1 MKKKVLALVL
11 SLVMLIG
18 IIPAAVYAAEGDPK
32 VTLTVTP
39 DKTTAVAGE
48 EITFTVTMQSDYALP
63 AMAFRTAF
71 PAGLEYVDG
80 SGAIDAGA
88 RTALGCD
95 DIAWIEWS
103 DRNGGILED
112 DNYVNGIASRP
123 VAPVDGVVVCSF
135 KATFADDAALGK
147 YTMNLIGL
155 DEFCDIDW
163 NIFAEDEIAVV
174 STPVELVDHICSADK
189 LTFVEA
195 VDADCENDGNVAY
208 YVCEC
213 GTKYVDEAM
222 SEILQDVIVPATGHT
237 EGEAVIENETAADC
251 ENEGSYDTVV
261 YCSVCGE
268 ELSRETTTEEA
279 LGHTEGEAVV
289 ENNVEADCENAGSY
303 DTVVYCSVCGE
314 ELSRETT
321 TVEAL
326 GHTEGEVVYE
336 NVSDATCTE
345 GGSGDAVVYC
355 TVCGEELSRETT
367 QVPALGHTEGEA
379 VEENRV
385 EATCTEEGSYD
396 TVVYCTV
403 CDAEL
408 SRETTTIDA
417 LGHTEGEAVEE
428 NRVEA
433 TCTEEG
439 SYDTVVY
446 CTVCDAELSRE
457 TTTIDALG
465 HTEGEAVEENRVEAT
480 CTEDGSYDTVV
491 YCSVCD
497 AELSRETTTIPA
509 AGHDYESVVTE
520 PTCTEQGYTTY
531 TCSVCG
537 DTYVADYVD
546 ALGHDFPVK
555 EEWVESTTEKGKFL
569 GYCKN
574 DCGEY
579 QSEIRTIFVDG
590 IDLIQDK
597 LPLHYVRKDVAVTLK
612 ADISPVDASEEY
624 TVTWTSSNEDVVTVD
639 ADGNVTTHKHGEAVI
654 TVTVEKEDG
663 TTYSDTCNV
672 KVTYTWWQWLIW
684 FFLLGCCWYFV

>member
-18 IIPAAVYAAEGDPK
+18 IIPVAVYAAEGDPK

-48 EITFTVTMQSDYALP
+48 EITFTVTMQSEYALP

-135 KATFADDAALGK
+135 KATFADDAELGE

-208 YVCEC
+208 YECEC

-279 LGHTEGEAVV
+279 LGHTEAEAVV
-289 ENNVEADCENAGSY
+289 ENNVAADCENAGSY

-367 QVPALGHTEGEA
+367 QVPALGHTEAEA

-408 SRETTTIDA
+408 SRVTTTIDA
-417 LGHTEGEAVEE
+417 LGHTEAEAVEE
-428 NRVEA
+428 NRKEA
-433 TCTEEG
+433 DC
-439 SYDTVVY
+439 V
-446 CTVCDAELSRE
+446 
-457 TTTIDALG
+457 
-465 HTEGEAVEENRVEAT
+465 N
-480 CTEDGSYDTVV
+480 DGSYEMVV
-491 YCSVCD
+491 YCSVCGE
-497 AELSRETTTIPA
+497 ELERETFVIDA
-509 AGHDYESVVTE
+509 LGHDYESVATA

-546 ALGHDFPVK
+546 AIGHDFPAK
-555 EEWVESTTEKGKFL
+555 EEWVESETEKGWYY

-574 DCGEY
+574 GCGEA
-579 QSEIRTIFVDG
+579 QKELRLVPVEGVELD
-590 IDLIQDK
+590 QDYVETY
-597 LPLHYVRKDVAVTLK
+597 YVRKAPAFTLTETVLPEDLEK
-612 ADISPVDASEEY
+612 LDY
-624 TVTWTSSNEDVVTVD
+624 TVTWSSSNEKVATVD
-639 ADGNVTTHKHGEAVI
+639 EDGNVTTHKRGEAVI
-654 TVTVEKEDG
+654 TVTVEMEDG
-663 TTYSDTCNV
+663 TTFTDSCAV
-672 KVTYTWWQWLIW
+672 KVKYTFCQWLIW